1 MATPK
6 LRKLEV
12 SYCGELQAA
21 SFVLLPSLIS
31 DLHLIVAQL
40 EVLENVTAMFSTTS
54 FNSSKQQIHGVPY
67 SRRNLRRMWQ
77 AELEL
82 LLRPEV
88 GRASSNHL

>member
-67 SRRNLRRMWQ
+67 SRNLRRIWQ